1 MLFSR
6 RINVTGFGDKS
17 KCHGT
22 VAPQKYYI
30 IFCELRGNEL
40 VAKFDDIFGATAD
53 WSEKNEERVWH
64 GVGKFATVNFFPKLG
79 KGDCV

>member
-1 MLFSR
+1 MVLIFVLFFR

-40 VAKFDDIFGATAD
+40 VAKFDDLFGATAD

-64 GVGKFATVNFFPKLG
+64 GVGKCAIANLFFYLN
-79 KGDCV
+79 